1 MHIYEANE
9 NVMKTKQDSRIKC
22 RRKIKKKKK
31 LREAYKKT
39 KESYMKKTAKNIIII
54 MIITVLRLRVR

>member
-9 NVMKTKQDSRIKC
+9 NVMKTKQDSQ
-22 RRKIKKKKK
+22 KKKK

-39 KESYMKKTAKNIIII
+39 KES
-54 MIITVLRLRVR
+54 

>member
-9 NVMKTKQDSRIKC
+9 NVIKTKQDSRIKC

-39 KESYMKKTAKNIIII
+39 KESYMKKKQLKI
-54 MIITVLRLRVR
+54 LK

>member
-1 MHIYEANE
+1 M
-9 NVMKTKQDSRIKC
+9 
-22 RRKIKKKKK
+22 KKK

>member
-9 NVMKTKQDSRIKC
+9 NVMKTKQDSQKKY